1 MKNKIW
7 LSSPHMGNEE
17 LANIIDVFNTNW
29 IAPVGSYIDLFE
41 SKLSE
46 VTKVTH
52 SAAFNSGTASI
63 HLALKLLD
71 VQTDDIVLCQSLT
84 FAATVNPVIYQNGTP
99 VFIDSEIETWNM
111 CPTQLELAINKYI
124 SLGRKPKAILLVHLY
139 GMPAKIDEIAAL
151 ATKYSIPIIEDAAE
165 ALGSKYNGNPCG
177 SFGKYGVLSFNG
189 NKIITTSAGGAL
201 LSNSKKDIDKAKY
214 WASQA
219 KEPTLHYEHTE
230 LGYNYRMSNVLA
242 AIGVGQLSV
251 LEERVNRRREIFEI
265 YKKELS
271 NFKGISFLEEA
282 KGFYSNRWLTTILI
296 GDLAITPEKLIEV
309 LAKENIESRP
319 LWKPMHLQPFY
330 KEFDFIGDGVS
341 ESLFNHGLCL
351 PSGSNLTNEEI
362 FRVIK
367 VIKKIYRDGI

>member
-1 MKNKIW
+1 
-7 LSSPHMGNEE
+7 
-17 LANIIDVFNTNW
+17 
-29 IAPVGSYIDLFE
+29 
-41 SKLSE
+41 
-46 VTKVTH
+46 
-52 SAAFNSGTASI
+52 
-63 HLALKLLD
+63 
-71 VQTDDIVLCQSLT
+71 
-84 FAATVNPVIYQNGTP
+84 
-99 VFIDSEIETWNM
+99 M
-111 CPTQLELAINKYI
+111 CPTQLEIAINKYI
-124 SLGRKPKAILLVHLY
+124 SLGKKPKAILLVHLY
-139 GMPAKIDEIAAL
+139 GMPAKINEIVAI

-219 KEPTLHYEHTE
+219 KDPALHYEHTE
-230 LGYNYRMSNVLA
+230 LGYNYRMSNILA
-242 AIGVGQLSV
+242 AIGVGQISV
-251 LEERVNRRREIFEI
+251 LEERVKRRREIFEI

-296 GDLAITPEKLIEV
+296 EDLAITPEKLIEV

-367 VIKKIYRDGI
+367 VIKKI

>member
-71 VQTDDIVLCQSLT
+71 VQTEDIVLCQSLT
-84 FAATVNPVIYQNGTP
+84 FAATVNPVIYQKGTP
-99 VFIDSEIETWNM
+99 VFIDSERETWNM
-111 CPTQLELAINKYI
+111 CPAQLELAINKYI

-139 GMPAKIDEIAAL
+139 GMPAKIDEIVAL

-177 SFGKYGVLSFNG
+177 SFGKYGILSFNG

-251 LEERVNRRREIFEI
+251 LEERVKRRREIFEI
-265 YKKELS
+265 YKTELS

-296 GDLAITPEKLIEV
+296 GDLSITPEKLIEV

-367 VIKKIYRDGI
+367 VIKKI

>member
-7 LSSPHMGNEE
+7 LSSPHMGEEE
-17 LANIIDVFNTNW
+17 LTYVTDAFKSNW
-29 IAPVGSYIDLFE
+29 IAPIGSYIDLFE

-46 VTKVTH
+46 VTQVNQV
-52 SAAFNSGTASI
+52 AVFNSGTASI
-63 HLALKLLD
+63 HLALKLLN

-84 FAATVNPVIYQNGTP
+84 FAATVNPVVYQNGTP
-99 VFIDSEIETWNM
+99 VFIDSERETWNM
-111 CPTQLELAINKYI
+111 CPTQLEIAINKYI
-124 SLGRKPKAILLVHLY
+124 SLGKKPKAILLVHLY
-139 GMPAKIDEIAAL
+139 GMPAKINEIVAI

-219 KEPTLHYEHTE
+219 KDPALHYEHTE
-230 LGYNYRMSNVLA
+230 LGYNYRMSNILA
-242 AIGVGQLSV
+242 AIGVGQISV
-251 LEERVNRRREIFEI
+251 LEERVKRRREIFEI
-265 YKKELS
+265 YKKQLS

-367 VIKKIYRDGI
+367 VIKKI